1 MSSPTSQ
8 DIDKALTL
16 SDDEALSLFR
26 GWADGGS
33 TEAQLV
39 LGQMLL
45 DGRGAAAAPVSA
57 FGWFLKAARAG
68 HPMAM
73 NMVGRCYENGWGVAA
88 DQETA
93 ASWFRGAAL
102 KGLDWGMYNYATA
115 LALGRGCVEDRQ
127 AAFEWLKRAVALGHA
142 KSMNLLGG
150 FYEDGWAVEKDFRQ
164 ARRLYASAAHGG
176 DFRGW
181 FNLARFQIADG
192 DLDEARYSLRM
203 ANTTA
208 TPAFKA
214 SIAAYLERIDFTFS
228 PNPEIELG

>member
-8 DIDKALTL
+8 DIDTALTL
-16 SDDEALSLFR
+16 PDSEALTRFR
-26 GWADGGS
+26 GWANAGIA
-33 TEAQLV
+33 EAQLV

-45 DGRGAAAAPVSA
+45 DGRGCQPAPVAA
-57 FGWFLKAARAG
+57 FGWFLKAARTG

-73 NMVGRCYENGWGVAA
+73 NMVGRCYENGWGVAG

-127 AAFEWLKRAVALGHA
+127 AAFDWLTRAVALGHA
-142 KSMNLLGG
+142 KSMNVLGG
-150 FYEDGWAVEKDFRQ
+150 FYEDGWTVAKNPRQ
-164 ARRLYASAAHGG
+164 ARMLYAQAAQGG

-181 FNLARFQIADG
+181 FNLARFQIAEGRTD
-192 DLDEARYSLRM
+192 DARRSLQM
-203 ANTTA
+203 ASRTA
-208 TPAFKA
+208 TPDFKA
-214 SIAAYLERIDFTFS
+214 SMEQYLEGVGFV
-228 PNPEIELG
+228 PEADLQ